1 MCEFTVNQIISAIA
15 APILIVLLVLV
26 LIVLVSKRNKT
37 DTLASLA
44 YELQN
49 LVHACK
55 KHNPD
60 LKELRFLDSAGAKCA
75 LLCDRAVGQQN
86 QDIGPVPDHIAAA
99 RKILSALYAAKTP
112 ASECDKY
119 LDLAVIQLESAYSFL
134 INTRHNRR
142 SADGKSQILFV
153 EYAQRQCT
161 QVPRFPKR
169 RGKAFA
175 RGSSRR
181 QHCRRRRINLLTQA
195 THKKSA
201 IALFLIFF

>member
-134 INTRHNRR
+134 INTLGITAAPPTASLKFFSSNMR
-142 SADGKSQILFV
+142 SDNARKFLDSLNVAEKTSQEEVPAVNTADD
-153 EYAQRQCT
+153 EE
-161 QVPRFPKR
+161 
-169 RGKAFA
+169 
-175 RGSSRR
+175 
-181 QHCRRRRINLLTQA
+181 
-195 THKKSA
+195 
-201 IALFLIFF
+201 